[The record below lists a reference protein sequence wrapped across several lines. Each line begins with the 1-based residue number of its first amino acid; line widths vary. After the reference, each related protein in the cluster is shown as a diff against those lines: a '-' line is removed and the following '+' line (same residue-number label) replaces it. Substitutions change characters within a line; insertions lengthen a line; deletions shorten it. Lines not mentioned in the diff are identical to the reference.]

1 MKKMTKQQ
9 LIEKISQQTGL
20 RRSEAKKAVE
30 STMQILSQAFAAGD
44 NVYLRGFSSGFGTFA
59 VRNVKEKKARIVVT
73 GETCIV
79 PAHRTVSFKPS
90 SELKNLLK

>member
-9 LIEKISQQTGL
+9 LIEQISEQTGL

-30 STMQILSQAFAAGD
+30 SAMDILSKTFAAGD
-44 NVYLRGFSSGFGTFA
+44 NVYLRGFGTFS
-59 VRNVKEKKARIVVT
+59 VRFVKEKQARVIAT

-90 SELKNLLK
+90 NELKNLLK

>member
-1 MKKMTKQQ
+1 MKVTKQQ

-30 STMQILSQAFAAGD
+30 STMQILSQSFAAGD
-44 NVYLRGFSSGFGTFA
+44 NVYLRGFGTFA
-59 VRNVKEKKARIVVT
+59 VRNVKEKKARIVAT

-79 PAHRTVSFKPS
+79 PAHRTVSFKLS
-90 SELKNLLK
+90 NELKNLLK